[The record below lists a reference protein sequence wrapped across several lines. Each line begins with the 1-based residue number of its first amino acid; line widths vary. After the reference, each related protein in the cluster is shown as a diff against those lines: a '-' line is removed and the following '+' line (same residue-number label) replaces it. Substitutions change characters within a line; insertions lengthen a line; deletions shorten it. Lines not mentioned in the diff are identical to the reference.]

1 MTKVKLTRRTFYER
15 VHPAVNELEFSAG
28 DGEFGKFGIKLGQV
42 HFGLNYDN
50 VKNILRIKI
59 YEAKDLPA
67 ADEGS
72 LLFKCLAIKYCF
84 LEFIGG

>member
-1 MTKVKLTRRTFYER
+1 M
-15 VHPAVNELEFSAG
+15 
-28 DGEFGKFGIKLGQV
+28 GKFGIKLGQV

-67 ADEGS
+67 ADEGIHIS
-72 LLFKCLAIKYCF
+72 RRVYCHF
-84 LEFIGG
+84 

>member
-1 MTKVKLTRRTFYER
+1 M
-15 VHPAVNELEFSAG
+15 
-28 DGEFGKFGIKLGQV
+28 GKFGIKLGQV

-67 ADEGS
+67 ADEG
-72 LLFKCLAIKYCF
+72 F
-84 LEFIGG
+84 FIIF